1 MIELIVEHIIEDIG
15 FWFMSAIAIVSNIL
29 LHYQKKTYK
38 RLAEMRKANLKDLL
52 STEMEY
58 NKVICVVTG
67 FVKSHN
73 EWHDRK
79 IKFYY
84 DQDGWH
90 CCYAD
95 EMPQG
100 NIAPDQEEITPQN
113 ENNGQL
119 PTSKGMSL

>member
-1 MIELIVEHIIEDIG
+1 MIELIIGHMIEDMG

-29 LHYQKKTYK
+29 LHYQKKAYK

-79 IKFYY
+79 IRFYY
-84 DQDGWH
+84 DKDGWH

-100 NIAPDQEEITPQN
+100 DTFTDQEEITQQN
-113 ENNGQL
+113 ENKDENQQ
-119 PTSKGMSL
+119 SI

>member
-1 MIELIVEHIIEDIG
+1 MIEFITRHADDIS
-15 FWFMSAIAIVSNIL
+15 FWVIFVAAIVNYIL
-29 LHYQKKTYK
+29 LLRQKKAYR
-38 RLAEMRKANLKDLL
+38 RLDGVHTATIKALF

-58 NKVICVVTG
+58 RDLIYAVKG
-67 FVKSHN
+67 FIDRHN

-79 IKFYY
+79 IRFYY

-100 NIAPDQEEITPQN
+100 DTFIDQEEITQQN
-113 ENNGQL
+113 ENKDENQQ
-119 PTSKGMSL
+119 SI

>member
-1 MIELIVEHIIEDIG
+1 MSELIIGHMIEDMG
-15 FWFMSAIAIVSNIL
+15 FWVMSAIAIVSNIL
-29 LHYQKKTYK
+29 LHYQKKAYK

-84 DQDGWH
+84 DQDEWH
-90 CCYAD
+90 CCYDD

-100 NIAPDQEEITPQN
+100 NIVTDQEEITLQN
-113 ENNGQL
+113 ENKDENQQ
-119 PTSKGMSL
+119 SI

>member
-1 MIELIVEHIIEDIG
+1 MIEFITRHADDISFWLI
-15 FWFMSAIAIVSNIL
+15 FAIAIVSNIL
-29 LHYQKKTYK
+29 LHYQKKAYRRMVHMHT
-38 RLAEMRKANLKDLL
+38 ATLKDLL

-67 FVKSHN
+67 FVESHN
-73 EWHDRK
+73 SWHDRK

-84 DQDGWH
+84 NQGGWH

-100 NIAPDQEEITPQN
+100 NVVTKQEEITQQNKKDN
-113 ENNGQL
+113 ENQQ
-119 PTSKGMSL
+119 SI

>member
-1 MIELIVEHIIEDIG
+1 MIEFIGNNIKDISYWLMFLAMVG
-15 FWFMSAIAIVSNIL
+15 AYIL
-29 LHYQKKTYK
+29 LHYQKKAYR
-38 RLAEMRKANLKDLL
+38 RLDEIHTANLKDLL

-67 FVKSHN
+67 FVESHN
-73 EWHDRK
+73 SWHDRK

-84 DQDGWH
+84 NQGGWH

-100 NIAPDQEEITPQN
+100 NVVTKQEEITPLNEKDN
-113 ENNGQL
+113 ENQQ
-119 PTSKGMSL
+119 SI

>member
-1 MIELIVEHIIEDIG
+1 MIDLIVEHIIEDMG
-15 FWFMSAIAIVSNIL
+15 FWLMSAIAIVSNIL
-29 LHYQKKTYK
+29 LHYQKKAYK

-73 EWHDRK
+73 SWHDRK
-79 IKFYY
+79 IRFYY

-90 CCYAD
+90 CCYDD

-100 NIAPDQEEITPQN
+100 DVVTEQEEITLQN
-113 ENNGQL
+113 ENKDENQQ
-119 PTSKGMSL
+119 SI

>member
-1 MIELIVEHIIEDIG
+1 MIELIVGHIIEDIG
-15 FWFMSAIAIVSNIL
+15 FWVMSAFAILNCVL
-29 LHYQKKTYK
+29 LHYQKKAYR
-38 RLAEMRKANLKDLL
+38 RLAEMHTATLKDLL

-90 CCYAD
+90 CGYAD

-100 NIAPDQEEITPQN
+100 DTFTTEEEINPQN
-113 ENNGQL
+113 ENNDENQQ
-119 PTSKGMSL
+119 SI

>member
-1 MIELIVEHIIEDIG
+1 MIEFITRHADDIS
-15 FWFMSAIAIVSNIL
+15 FWVMSAFAILNCAL
-29 LHYQKKTYK
+29 LHYQKKAYR
-38 RLAEMRKANLKDLL
+38 RLAEMHTAALKDLL

-79 IKFYY
+79 IRFYY

-90 CCYAD
+90 CCYDD

-100 NIAPDQEEITPQN
+100 DTFITEEEITPLNEKDN
-113 ENNGQL
+113 ENQQ
-119 PTSKGMSL
+119 SI

>member
-1 MIELIVEHIIEDIG
+1 M
-15 FWFMSAIAIVSNIL
+15 FAIAICSNIL
-29 LHYQKKTYK
+29 LHYQKKAYR
-38 RLAEMRKANLKDLL
+38 RLDGEHTATIKALL

-58 NKVICVVTG
+58 RDLIYAVKG
-67 FVKSHN
+67 FIDRHN

-100 NIAPDQEEITPQN
+100 DTFTEQEEITPQN
-113 ENNGQL
+113 KNKDENQQ
-119 PTSKGMSL
+119 SI

>member
-1 MIELIVEHIIEDIG
+1 MIEFITRHADDIS
-15 FWFMSAIAIVSNIL
+15 FWLMFAIAIFSNIL
-29 LHYQKKTYK
+29 LHRQKKAYR
-38 RLAEMRKANLKDLL
+38 RLDEMHTATLKDLL

-79 IKFYY
+79 IRFYY

-90 CCYAD
+90 CCYDD

-100 NIAPDQEEITPQN
+100 DTFTTKEEITQQN
-113 ENNGQL
+113 EKDNENQQ
-119 PTSKGMSL
+119 SI

>member
-1 MIELIVEHIIEDIG
+1 MIELIIGHMIEDMG
-15 FWFMSAIAIVSNIL
+15 FWVMSAIAIVSNIL
-29 LHYQKKTYK
+29 LHYQKKAYK

-79 IKFYY
+79 IRFYY

-100 NIAPDQEEITPQN
+100 NIVTDQEEITPQN
-113 ENNGQL
+113 ENNNENQQ
-119 PTSKGMSL
+119 SI

>member
-1 MIELIVEHIIEDIG
+1 MIEFITRHADDIS
-15 FWFMSAIAIVSNIL
+15 FWLMFAIAICSNIL
-29 LHYQKKTYK
+29 LHYQKKAYR
-38 RLAEMRKANLKDLL
+38 RLDGIHTATLKDLL
-52 STEMEY
+52 NTEMEY

-90 CCYAD
+90 CCYDD

-100 NIAPDQEEITPQN
+100 DTFIDQEEITPLN
-113 ENNGQL
+113 KKDDENQQ
-119 PTSKGMSL
+119 SI